1 LKLLRI
7 NGEEAIVL
15 NTRPSKLP
23 YDVYQN
29 NDNHESKLEYVGSI
43 SQSITLQ
50 EAKAAEAGM
59 DRALEQLRHN
69 MHKYDMEKEAKK

>member
-1 LKLLRI
+1 MKLLRI
-7 NGEEAIVL
+7 NGEEAIIL
-15 NTRPSKLP
+15 NTRSSKLP
-23 YDVYQN
+23 YDIYKN
-29 NDNHESKLEYVGSI
+29 NNNNNGELKYVGSI